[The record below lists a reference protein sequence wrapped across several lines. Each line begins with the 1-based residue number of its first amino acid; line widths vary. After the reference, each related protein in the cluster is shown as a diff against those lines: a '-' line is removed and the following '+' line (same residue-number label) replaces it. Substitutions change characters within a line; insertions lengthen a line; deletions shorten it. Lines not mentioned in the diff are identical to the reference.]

1 MTKDKTLTDKMLESR
16 IIFLSGP
23 ITSDL
28 ANAVIMNLL
37 SLDAESHDDI
47 YLYINSPGGSVPDGL
62 AIIDTMNYIKSD
74 VVTIAIGTAASMA
87 SVILSAGTRGKRKAL
102 PNASILLHQVMGG
115 VQGQATEIEI
125 TYRHINDIKKK
136 LNKILSDNTKQNITK
151 IEQDTDRDFWLDAYD
166 AKNYGLVD
174 TII

>member
-1 MTKDKTLTDKMLESR
+1 MTKDRTLTDKMLESR

-28 ANAVIMNLL
+28 ANVVIMNLL

-151 IEQDTDRDFWLDAYD
+151 IEQDTDRDFWLDAKE
-166 AKNYGLVD
+166 AKNYGLID
-174 TII
+174 AII